1 MDLFTLLV
9 WSACSYDQVMWS
21 SHVINLVM
29 WSSHVINWV
38 MWSSHVINWVMWSS
52 RVIDW
57 VMWSI
62 GSCDWLGHVIN
73 WVMWWS
79 HAIELCAVMIMSCDG
94 LMVNWQL
101 QLNCLSLGCWVYLF
115 ILHLNSV
122 KVAKAF
128 ICFSKKPK
136 RILYLG
142 VWTISGF
149 CVPFQEGGHC
159 QMGFKFHT
167 RKAYWSLITMGFQIR
182 VVSGWESWAAILS
195 LLIGA
200 MSGWGLGGWR
210 GWSLAMWCNIKCI
223 L

>member
-1 MDLFTLLV
+1 MIKSCD
-9 WSACSYDQVMWS
+9 
-21 SHVINLVM
+21 
-29 WSSHVINWV
+29 
-38 MWSSHVINWVMWSS
+38 
-52 RVIDW
+52 R

-62 GSCDWLGHVIN
+62 GSCDRVMWSIGSCDRVMWLIGSCDQVVWLIGSCDQLGHVMKSCD
-73 WVMWWS
+73 WVVCCYDHVMWRS
-79 HAIELCAVMIMSCDG
+79 YGELAVA
-94 LMVNWQL
+94 VK
-101 QLNCLSLGCWVYLF
+101 LSLGCWVCLF

-210 GWSLAMWCNIKCI
+210 GWSLAMWCNIECI